1 MKQHLLFLLQIALL
15 SRKPGDWGGIVILG
29 DALLI
34 KLAVSLFCFNL
45 NPEVS
50 YYGGANEE
58 DNSGILK
65 FVRIEYSGRKLKEQK
80 ELNGLS
86 LAGVGIK
93 PHLKIFKLVF

>member
-1 MKQHLLFLLQIALL
+1 MLPINKI
-15 SRKPGDWGGIVILG
+15 GGIAFL
-29 DALLI
+29 D
-34 KLAVSLFCFNL
+34 FNL

-80 ELNGLS
+80 NLMVCRL
-86 LAGVGIK
+86 LVWGIK
-93 PHLKIFKLVF
+93 PHLKIFKLV